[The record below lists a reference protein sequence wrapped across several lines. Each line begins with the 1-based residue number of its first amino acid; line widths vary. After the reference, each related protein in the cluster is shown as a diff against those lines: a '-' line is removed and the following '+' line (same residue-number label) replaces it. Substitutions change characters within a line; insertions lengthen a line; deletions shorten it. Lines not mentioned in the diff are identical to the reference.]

1 MSGHSKWAT
10 IKRKKGSLDAKRGAL
25 FTKIIR
31 EITVAAKNGGD
42 DMNANPRLRTA
53 VTKAKANNMP
63 NDNIER
69 AIKKGTGTLEG
80 VTYEEIQ
87 YEGYGPG
94 GVAIMV
100 SCLTDNRNRTTA
112 EVRAAFTK
120 HGGNLGETGS
130 VGYIFNRKGYM
141 VIETGQTN
149 EDTVME
155 LLMDSNVEDI
165 KTEDDAIHV
174 VTPPDTYNEVHD
186 LLVNKGYK
194 LVDDEIT
201 FISQTTVSLDEK
213 KGSQCLRLI
222 EVLEDLD
229 DVQNVYSNYDI
240 SDDIMLKISE
250 AQ

>member
-42 DMNANPRLRTA
+42 DITANPRLRTA
-53 VTKAKANNMP
+53 VAKAKANNMP
-63 NDNIER
+63 SDNIER

-130 VGYIFNRKGYM
+130 VGYLFNRKGYIL
-141 VIETGQTN
+141 IEAGQTD

-155 LLMDSNVEDI
+155 LLMDCNVEDI
-165 KTEDDAIHV
+165 KTEDGNIEV
-174 VTPPDTYNEVHD
+174 VTPPDGYNEVHD
-186 LLVNKGYK
+186 VLINKGFK
-194 LVDDEIT
+194 LIEDEIT
-201 FISQTTVSLDEK
+201 FIPQTSITLDEK

-222 EVLEDLD
+222 ETLEDLD

-240 SDDIMLKISE
+240 PDDVMMKISE

>member
-42 DMNANPRLRTA
+42 DLNANPRLRTA
-53 VTKAKANNMP
+53 IAKAKANNMP
-63 NDNIER
+63 NDNVER

-80 VTYEEIQ
+80 VIYEEIQ

-130 VGYIFNRKGYM
+130 VGYIFNRKGFM
-141 VIETGQTN
+141 IIESGQTN

-155 LLMDSNVEDI
+155 LLMDNNVEDI
-165 KTEDDAIHV
+165 KTEDDAIQV
-174 VTPPDTYNEVHD
+174 VTPPDGYNEVHD
-186 LLVNKGYK
+186 ILVNKGYK

-201 FISQTTVSLDEK
+201 FIPQTTVALDEK

-222 EVLEDLD
+222 EALEDLD

-240 SDDIMLKISE
+240 SDDIMMKISE